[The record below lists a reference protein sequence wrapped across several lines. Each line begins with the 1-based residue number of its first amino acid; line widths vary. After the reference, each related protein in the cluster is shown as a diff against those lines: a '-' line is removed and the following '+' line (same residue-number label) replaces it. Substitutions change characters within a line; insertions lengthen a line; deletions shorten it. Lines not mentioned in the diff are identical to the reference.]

1 MVSNLISTGLDFF
14 GLYPNGKMVIFA
26 KIAVSHEF
34 PPFKGHEQEADI
46 P

>member
-1 MVSNLISTGLDFF
+1 
-14 GLYPNGKMVIFA
+14 MVIFA

-34 PPFKGHEQEADI
+34 PPFKGDEQEADI